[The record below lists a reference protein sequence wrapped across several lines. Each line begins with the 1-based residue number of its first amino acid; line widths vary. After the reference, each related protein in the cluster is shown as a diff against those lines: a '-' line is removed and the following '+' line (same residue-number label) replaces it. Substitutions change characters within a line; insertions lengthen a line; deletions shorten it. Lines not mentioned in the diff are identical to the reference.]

1 MKLRKARR
9 MNTKTNR
16 SRGLLAV
23 VLLTTVLA
31 SAYAFN
37 SYLTS
42 FNSAYPAASGKAIS
56 DCLLCH
62 VSGSYGLN
70 PYGSAYRA
78 AGYSFSAIENADSD
92 GDGFTNIQEINALTF
107 PGNPASYPAT
117 PTPDA
122 TPPSITAFSMPA
134 TSSSLTVPVTL
145 TASDNVGVTGYRVS
159 ESSATPAPGSAG
171 WTASAPT
178 SFTFGSAGA
187 KTLYAW
193 AKDAANNV
201 SASRNA
207 TTTISI
213 APPADTTPPSI
224 TAFSMPAT
232 SSSLTVPVTL
242 TASDNVG
249 VTGYRVSENSA
260 TPVPGSAGWTASAPT
275 SFTFAGA
282 GAKTLY
288 AWARDAANN
297 VSAGAS
303 ATTAITLPPAADTT
317 APTVNAFSIPPTS
330 SSLTVSIT
338 SLVASDNVGVTGYQI
353 TESSA
358 APAAGAT
365 GWTASSP
372 SSYTFASAGTK
383 TLYAWAKDA
392 AGNVSA
398 SRSAT
403 TTITLPSAPDT
414 TAPTVDTFSIPATSS
429 SLTVPITS
437 LTASDNV
444 GVTGYMVT
452 ESSTKPPSSAAG
464 WSASPQA
471 NFTFTGTGAKMLFAW
486 AKDAAGN
493 VSNSRSAS
501 TTINAGDTSSP
512 DMTAWV
518 GKWFKVRI
526 NRDAGK
532 ESWKRPDEDSDDN
545 IGEIGYLKILSW
557 DSSASTLKGSLYYRN
572 GQKGPWSSVD
582 LPLHFTG
589 GTPVRFLFWFEYAQE
604 FQFAAGMIAKAERG
618 MMAKA
623 TFSAAGIYLF
633 KNEDEM
639 DDDVNLALTIVGT
652 MIPEWKVPTEIVNN

>member
-1 MKLRKARR
+1 MSPKK
-9 MNTKTNR
+9 NR
-16 SRGLLAV
+16 LRGLLALMFV
-23 VLLTTVLA
+23 ATALA

-42 FNSAYPAASGKAIS
+42 FDNTYPAASGKAIS

-70 PYGSAYRA
+70 PYGNAYKA
-78 AGYSFSAIENADSD
+78 AGYSFSAIETADSD
-92 GDGFTNIQEINALTF
+92 GDGFSNIQEISALTF
-107 PGNPASYPAT
+107 PGNSASYPAT
-117 PTPDA
+117 PPPDA
-122 TPPSITAFSMPA
+122 TPPSVTAFSMPA
-134 TSSSLTVPVTL
+134 TSSSLTVSVTL
-145 TASDNVGVTGYRVS
+145 TASDNVGVTGYRIS
-159 ESSATPAPGSAG
+159 ESSTLPTATSAG

-178 SFTFGSAGA
+178 SFTFASAGA

-201 SASRNA
+201 STSRSA
-207 TTTISI
+207 TTTI
-213 APPADTTPPSI
+213 
-224 TAFSMPAT
+224 
-232 SSSLTVPVTL
+232 TL
-242 TASDNVG
+242 T
-249 VTGYRVSENSA
+249 
-260 TPVPGSAGWTASAPT
+260 PT
-275 SFTFAGA
+275 
-282 GAKTLY
+282 
-288 AWARDAANN
+288 
-297 VSAGAS
+297 
-303 ATTAITLPPAADTT
+303 ADTT
-317 APTVNAFSIPPTS
+317 APTINAFSIPPTS

-392 AGNVSA
+392 AGNVS
-398 SRSAT
+398 SPRSAT
-403 TTITLPSAPDT
+403 TTITLPAAPDT

-437 LTASDNV
+437 FTASDNV
-444 GVTGYMVT
+444 GVTGYLVT
-452 ESSTKPPSSAAG
+452 ESSTKPRSDAAG
-464 WSASPQA
+464 WSSSPLA
-471 NFTFTGTGAKMLFAW
+471 NFSCTSAGAKTLFGW

-493 VSNSRSAS
+493 ISNSRSSS
-501 TTINAGDTSSP
+501 TTIDLGDGPSP
-512 DMTAWV
+512 DMTDWA

-526 NRDAGK
+526 NRNAGK
-532 ESWKRPDEDSDDN
+532 ESWKRPDEDSDDADA

-557 DSSASTLKGSLYYRN
+557 DSGASTLQGRLYFRN
-572 GQKGPWSSVD
+572 GNRGPWESVD

-589 GTPVRFLFWFEYAQE
+589 GTPRRFLFWFEYAQE
-604 FQFAAGMIAKAERG
+604 FQFAAGMIAKTERG
-618 MMAKA
+618 VMTKA

-633 KNEDEM
+633 KNESEM

-652 MIPEWKVPTEIVNN
+652 LIPEWKVPSEIANN